1 VLNIL
6 FGGWQMAGTYEFQN
20 GALLNWG
27 NYFYNGDP
35 AQVATP
41 GAKSLDHW
49 FNTDNFEQ
57 NPSRGPGTFH
67 RRVFPVRIDGVRSD
81 GTSQI
86 NANLQREFK
95 FQERAALQL
104 RFEALNLQNRSLF
117 EAPDN
122 NPYSTNFGKVVQ
134 QTQALNRFIQI
145 QGRIVF

>member
-1 VLNIL
+1 
-6 FGGWQMAGTYEFQN
+6 
-20 GALLNWG
+20 
-27 NYFYNGDP
+27 
-35 AQVATP
+35 
-41 GAKSLDHW
+41 
-49 FNTDNFEQ
+49 
-57 NPSRGPGTFH
+57 
-67 RRVFPVRIDGVRSD
+67 VRIDGVRSD